1 MTSSLVRENSVLLH
15 QQLRVAEESADFQK
29 DMSYFFSF
37 LEGTDPEPELF
48 MPQLTTAEPSRERWM
63 DALER
68 RYSMSSTSFMDSDPF
83 NFSFPSSSLASPSA
97 ATSSFAPLPKQD
109 LAKTAFKP
117 HAPAVDIPRAEKAEP
132 VVTLRD
138 LELFAPS
145 TLGTVLEEEEEE
157 GVNVSADAHADAGV
171 GMGLVRKHS
180 VSQSIKAWLGEDD
193 GLFEIGPPIS
203 KPDHNALDFLL
214 NAPSPT
220 PSLSIGTSTP
230 SAYSAELSDE
240 DEDDEDEY
248 VPMSS
253 TRKRTRR
260 VHTSAPASR
269 QSYNHIRAEN
279 SPKKPRTLPSTSALS
294 YPSSSHPS
302 SQTPTQLHCLF
313 HSCSAPSFSN
323 VRDRN
328 RHMETHFPDREHP
341 RCAACN
347 KQMSRPDSVKRHQ
360 NSVAGRACRI
370 ALAGK
375 PGATVPEKPWC
386 VGDEWR
392 KELSVPPTWDPLY
405 TVWLEKCKGAM
416 VAA

>member
-1 MTSSLVRENSVLLH
+1 MYRLTKAAFDAP
-15 QQLRVAEESADFQK
+15 QSADFQK

-48 MPQLTTAEPSRERWM
+48 MPQLTVCLLLSPTSNSNSSYYSPTQTAEPSRERWM

-157 GVNVSADAHADAGV
+157 GVNVNADAHADAGV

-193 GLFEIGPPIS
+193 GLFE
-203 KPDHNALDFLL
+203 
-214 NAPSPT
+214 
-220 PSLSIGTSTP
+220 
-230 SAYSAELSDE
+230 
-240 DEDDEDEY
+240 
-248 VPMSS
+248 
-253 TRKRTRR
+253 
-260 VHTSAPASR
+260 
-269 QSYNHIRAEN
+269 
-279 SPKKPRTLPSTSALS
+279 
-294 YPSSSHPS
+294 
-302 SQTPTQLHCLF
+302 
-313 HSCSAPSFSN
+313 
-323 VRDRN
+323 VRF
-328 RHMETHFPDREHP
+328 EP
-341 RCAACN
+341 
-347 KQMSRPDSVKRHQ
+347 VL
-360 NSVAGRACRI
+360 V
-370 ALAGK
+370 
-375 PGATVPEKPWC
+375 
-386 VGDEWR
+386 
-392 KELSVPPTWDPLY
+392 
-405 TVWLEKCKGAM
+405 
-416 VAA
+416 